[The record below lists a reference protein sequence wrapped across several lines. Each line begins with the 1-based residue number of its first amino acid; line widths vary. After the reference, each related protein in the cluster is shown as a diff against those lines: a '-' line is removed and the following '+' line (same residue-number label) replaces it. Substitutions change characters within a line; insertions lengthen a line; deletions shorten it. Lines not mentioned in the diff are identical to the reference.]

1 MSNCNSKPSVEDM
14 LKVMDKVECYVSD
27 DYPDIRDDYGVNIL
41 SISRGKFYTIGIS
54 WRFANPSDK
63 AIEEYHKIM
72 EEANKN
78 KVFVSA
84 GFKNTPEGVKEC
96 QERVRAGEVFYYTN
110 SYIVC
115 YEESKLLEGQTPFR
129 VVHTDNKEYNDPVK
143 RLWNFINKLKVKKD
157 WRDSVSEENPVWC
170 EVWDGYKVNYK
181 RYDLIH
187 SYLVLE
193 DYPYRGVGIF
203 WSNARPVSESMA
215 KELDK
220 TIE

>member
-14 LKVMDKVECYVSD
+14 LKVMDRVECYVSNINPNIKD
-27 DYPDIRDDYGVNIL
+27 NCPVDVVRLRDYYYTEYG
-41 SISRGKFYTIGIS
+41 S
-54 WRFANPSDK
+54 WYYANPTDK

-72 EEANKN
+72 EKANKN

-84 GFKNTPEGVKEC
+84 GFENTPEGIKEC
-96 QERVRAGEVFYYTN
+96 QERLRAGEVFYLSSTC
-110 SYIVC
+110 ILC
-115 YEESKLLEGQTPFR
+115 YDERKLLDGQSPFR
-129 VVHTDNKEYNDPVK
+129 VVHTDDKEDNAPVK
-143 RLWNFINKLKVKKD
+143 GLWKLIGELKVKKD

-170 EVWDGYKVNYK
+170 EVWDGCQELYK

-193 DYPYRGVGIF
+193 DYPYRGVGIY
-203 WSNARPVSESMA
+203 WRNAKPVSESMA